1 MKNLNDLR
9 DILGRTMEGV
19 LSGSVSADQAKAV
32 AMVASEVNQSAK
44 LEIDMARATDG
55 DFRGSGF
62 IDVDPTPKPRPMIGN
77 KDRV

>member
-19 LSGSVSADQAKAV
+19 LSGSVSTDQAKAV
-32 AMVASEVNQSAK
+32 AMVAAEVNQSAK

-62 IDVDPTPKPRPMIGN
+62 IDVEPSPKPRAMIGN